1 MVNEK
6 NPSGQRSLSANRS
19 EMKTYQSNSTSMKS
33 EPSRSAV
40 NSTNWHSQ
48 NLIHNLADIPESWGL
63 TPILDKSPL
72 RPDWQHETVIP
83 RNELTQLLRDG
94 QQLWSEKK
102 QQEWHCRWTGYGLR
116 TGDRSN
122 GLIAIDVD
130 GSTAAQLLQI
140 LSNGDLPLTPEWTSG
155 KPGKRQLVYQL
166 PEAVQAQLHDF
177 NRSVLNEREGYQT
190 LRDEKGK
197 PIEQLEFRYN
207 CCQSALPPSK
217 HPETDGYKWTQSPK
231 NTPVAAAPQ
240 WLCELVLKLAD
251 CERAKTE
258 KPTIALAIAT
268 APTDN
273 PWDIRNLAP
282 YLEGYNPNGRKE
294 AITCKCP
301 AHNGT
306 SDDSL
311 HIERATGAF
320 KCHAECDSKAVYHA
334 ALEVAKFKG
343 YQLAKQQP
351 KERERQTIADLLLE
365 IASQADYFHTSDGKG
380 YADIAIAGHRETY
393 PIRSKQFKDWLQ
405 YQLFMQYRKAA
416 GSETVNSVLNIL
428 EGQARFEGEER
439 SVFLRVAEYEGK
451 IYLDLGTKDWTAV
464 EISDRGWQIVSD
476 YPVRFRRSPSMLPLP
491 IPEPG
496 GNILELKQ
504 VLNFGD
510 RDWVLVLCWLLF
522 CLYPNHPHPIL
533 ILNGEQGSGKSF
545 TSKTLKSFVDPQKSP
560 LLSEPKDLRDLSI
573 SANNRWL
580 LGFDNLSGISNY
592 LSDAL
597 CRIATGGGFATRTL
611 HENDEE
617 TIFEFTRPIVMN
629 GIDSLATRS
638 DLLERSI
645 LVTLPTIPVDRRLTE
660 DELHLRLENI
670 KSRVFGA
677 LLIVVSETLKKLPS
691 VQSHRLPRMAD
702 FAKWAIA
709 AEEALG
715 FTPGSFLAAYDS
727 NRQTG
732 HETALEASPVA
743 TAVCKLM
750 ETKDLWQG
758 TASERREA
766 LESLTD
772 ERTTKSRN
780 WANNSRSL
788 GKTLARIVPDLRG
801 IGIEYTR
808 PPSKNRLIRLEKT
821 VKQTLQMSLTSELI
835 QADK

>member
-1 MVNEK
+1 M
-6 NPSGQRSLSANRS
+6 
-19 EMKTYQSNSTSMKS
+19 
-33 EPSRSAV
+33 
-40 NSTNWHSQ
+40 
-48 NLIHNLADIPESWGL
+48 
-63 TPILDKSPL
+63 
-72 RPDWQHETVIP
+72 
-83 RNELTQLLRDG
+83 
-94 QQLWSEKK
+94 
-102 QQEWHCRWTGYGLR
+102 
-116 TGDRSN
+116 
-122 GLIAIDVD
+122 
-130 GSTAAQLLQI
+130 
-140 LSNGDLPLTPEWTSG
+140 
-155 KPGKRQLVYQL
+155 
-166 PEAVQAQLHDF
+166 
-177 NRSVLNEREGYQT
+177 
-190 LRDEKGK
+190 
-197 PIEQLEFRYN
+197 
-207 CCQSALPPSK
+207 
-217 HPETDGYKWTQSPK
+217 
-231 NTPVAAAPQ
+231 
-240 WLCELVLKLAD
+240 
-251 CERAKTE
+251 
-258 KPTIALAIAT
+258 
-268 APTDN
+268 
-273 PWDIRNLAP
+273 
-282 YLEGYNPNGRKE
+282 
-294 AITCKCP
+294 
-301 AHNGT
+301 
-306 SDDSL
+306 
-311 HIERATGAF
+311 
-320 KCHAECDSKAVYHA
+320 
-334 ALEVAKFKG
+334 
-343 YQLAKQQP
+343 
-351 KERERQTIADLLLE
+351 
-365 IASQADYFHTSDGKG
+365 
-380 YADIAIAGHRETY
+380 
-393 PIRSKQFKDWLQ
+393 
-405 YQLFMQYRKAA
+405 
-416 GSETVNSVLNIL
+416 
-428 EGQARFEGEER
+428 
-439 SVFLRVAEYEGK
+439 
-451 IYLDLGTKDWTAV
+451 
-464 EISDRGWQIVSD
+464 
-476 YPVRFRRSPSMLPLP
+476 
-491 IPEPG
+491 
-496 GNILELKQ
+496 
-504 VLNFGD
+504 
-510 RDWVLVLCWLLF
+510 
-522 CLYPNHPHPIL
+522 

-560 LLSEPKDLRDLSI
+560 LLSEPKDLRDLYI

-758 TASERREA
+758 TASDLLKA

-772 ERTTKSRN
+772 ERTTRSRN